1 MDSALGQR
9 DDGTSFFF
17 HAAEGNRRVLIQA
30 QQGLVFQGKGGSTS
44 IVHPNGVA
52 GAKGVIEF
60 DALPLGFP
68 RPLNLDIPFYRN
80 RFGSP
85 WLTGFG
91 KSRPRVQQGQTYNE
105 TELV

>member
-9 DDGTSFFF
+9 DDSASFFF
-17 HAAEGNRRVLIQA
+17 HAAEGNRGVLIKA
-30 QQGLVFQGKGGSTS
+30 QQGLVFQGKGGSAS

-60 DALPLGFP
+60 DGLPLGFP
-68 RPLNLDIPFYRN
+68 RPLNLDISLYRN

-85 WLTGFG
+85 LLTGFG
-91 KSRPRVQQGQTYNE
+91 PEPRRGTARLAPSLN
-105 TELV
+105 TG